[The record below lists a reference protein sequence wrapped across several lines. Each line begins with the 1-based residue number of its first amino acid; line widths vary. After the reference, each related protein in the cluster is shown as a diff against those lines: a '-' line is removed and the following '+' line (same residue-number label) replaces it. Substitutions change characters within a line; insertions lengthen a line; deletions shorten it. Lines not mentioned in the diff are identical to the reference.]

1 MVFVLFTLPLDAF
14 TSIRV
19 HSPSYFKHFLFNTNH
34 FFKRLLGVK
43 LIFFLQQTKK
53 YRDFFI
59 NLNIP

>member
-1 MVFVLFTLPLDAF
+1 MIHTFFKRLL
-14 TSIRV
+14 
-19 HSPSYFKHFLFNTNH
+19 SYLRH
-34 FFKRLLGVK
+34 FFKRLLGAK